1 MDDRFETGLQFTLDE
16 LLTNRY
22 PVSQETQMIL
32 TNGKAELTCG
42 TAHLIALLPANRQ
55 EQAVR
60 QALTVTVTHEPSEQ
74 GVQESLAAVRS
85 IVSR

>member
-22 PVSQETQMIL
+22 SVSQETQMIL

-42 TAHLIALLPANRQ
+42 MTHLIALLPANRQ

-60 QALTVTVTHEPSEQ
+60 QALTITVTHEPSAQ
-74 GVQESLAAVRS
+74 DVQESLAGVRS
-85 IVSR
+85 VVSR